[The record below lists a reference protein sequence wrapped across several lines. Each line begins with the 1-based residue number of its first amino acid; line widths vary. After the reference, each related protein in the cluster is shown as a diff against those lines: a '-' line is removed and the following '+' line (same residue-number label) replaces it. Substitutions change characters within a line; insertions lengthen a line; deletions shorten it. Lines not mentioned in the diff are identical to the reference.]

1 MGMSNELILVVD
13 DNRQMADFM
22 AGRLLRSLGYDALVA
37 YDGKTA
43 LEILRARSLNLML
56 TDLQLPD
63 ITGLDLLRQL
73 RNEGINVPAI
83 LVTAHG
89 SEQIAVD
96 AFRLGV
102 QDYLIKP
109 VDLDSLNAA
118 VTRALTESR
127 LLNEKAALTNQLKE
141 QVNWLTVL
149 SKVGQSVT
157 STLELNEV
165 LSRIVEAGVH
175 LTRAEEGFLAL
186 LDQKSGQI
194 YLRAVKNIDQVKS
207 KTMRIPVSDSLLG
220 KVITTGRPLRMS
232 QVDESNPLKVST
244 GFLVHSLLHVPI
256 FSKGRAV
263 GVLSV
268 DNHSN
273 RRPFKEVDE
282 AMLTSLADYAAVAL
296 DNASLFLQAQQ
307 EITDRKKI
315 AESLRESEERYAL
328 AVRGANDG
336 LWDWNLR
343 TGHVYYSPRWKAMLG
358 LTEEE
363 VSASPNEWFSR
374 IHPDDFERV
383 KLDISSH
390 YQRLTAHFESEHRMR
405 DKDGNYKWMNSR
417 GIAVWDEEGVAQRL
431 VGSLT
436 DIHDRKMAEQ
446 KLLHDAFHD
455 TLTNLPNRA
464 LFLDRLRYAVERAK
478 RRQEYMF
485 AVLFLDLDRFKDV
498 NDSLGHMM
506 GDQLLIAIGQM
517 LGEGL
522 RATDS
527 VARLGGDEFVILLE
541 DIGNINDATLI
552 ADRVQEKLRNPFHLL
567 EHEVFITTSIGIV
580 LSATGYDRPDDVL
593 RDADIA
599 MYRAKAQGKARYEIF
614 DAKMRERIM
623 ERLTLEADLRQ
634 AFERQE
640 LCIYYQPIV
649 SLETNLIV
657 GFEALVR
664 WNHPVRGLLHP
675 SEFIPIAEET
685 GQIIQIGFWVLTEA
699 CQQMCRWQE
708 KFPTIPALTVSVNI
722 SVKQLLQTDL
732 VTEVQKIINETGVD
746 PRCLMLEITE
756 SAIVD
761 NINAAVDIFKALR
774 EMGVRISIDD
784 FGVGYSSLSYLSHF
798 PIDTLKIDQLFIR
811 MLAKDDSYKKIV
823 ESIVMMAHG
832 LGMGVIAEGVETQEQ
847 IDALKS
853 LNCEWAQGYCIA
865 APAGNDALAALLA
878 ETLAGENKFSN
889 RLVNSAKVQASE

>member
-127 LLNEKAALTNQLKE
+127 LLNEKATLTNQLKE

-315 AESLRESEERYAL
+315 AESLHESEERYAL

-343 TGHVYYSPRWKAMLG
+343 TGQVYYSPRWKAMLG

-390 YQRLTAHFESEHRMR
+390 YQGLSAHFESEHRMK
-405 DKDGNYKWMNSR
+405 DKDGTYKWMNSR
-417 GIAVWDEEGVAQRL
+417 GIAVWDEEGAAQRL

-436 DIHDRKMAEQ
+436 DIHDRKVAEQ

-464 LFLDRLRYAVERAK
+464 LFLDRLRFAVERAK
-478 RRQEYMF
+478 RRQDIMF

-506 GDQLLIAIGQM
+506 GDQLLVAIGQM

-541 DIGNINDATLI
+541 DIGDINDATRI
-552 ADRVQEKLRNPFHLL
+552 ADRVQEKLRNPFLLL

-580 LSATGYDRPDDVL
+580 LSATGYDRPEDVL

-614 DAKMRERIM
+614 DAEMRVRIM
-623 ERLTLEADLRQ
+623 ERLALEADLRQ
-634 AFERQE
+634 AFEREE

-649 SLETNLIV
+649 SLATNLIV

-664 WNHPVRGLLHP
+664 WNHPLRGLLNPH
-675 SEFIPIAEET
+675 EFIPIAEET

-699 CQQMCRWQE
+699 CQQMRRWQE

-732 VTEVQKIINETGVD
+732 VLEVQKIISETGVN
-746 PRCLMLEITE
+746 PRYLMLEITE

-761 NINAAVDIFKALR
+761 NINAAVEIFKSLR
-774 EMGVRISIDD
+774 EMGVQIAIDD

-811 MLAKDDSYKKIV
+811 MLAKDESYKKIV

-847 IDALKS
+847 IDALKI

-889 RLVNSAKVQASE
+889 RLVNSEKAETSE

>member
-1 MGMSNELILVVD
+1 MSNELILVVD

-43 LEILRARSLNLML
+43 LEILRTRTLSLML

-63 ITGLDLLRQL
+63 FSGLDVLRQL

-127 LLNEKAALTNQLKE
+127 LRTEKNALTSQLKD

-194 YLRAVKNIDQVKS
+194 YLRAVKNIDQTKS
-207 KTMRIPVSDSLLG
+207 KTMRIPVSDSLIG
-220 KVITTGRPLRMS
+220 KVITTGRPLRLS
-232 QVDESNPLKVST
+232 QMDESPLKVST
-244 GFLVHSLLHVPI
+244 GFLVHSLLHVPL
-256 FSKGRAV
+256 FSKGRVV

-273 RRPFKEVDE
+273 RHAFKEVDE
-282 AMLTSLADYAAVAL
+282 AMLTSLADYASVAL
-296 DNASLFLQAQQ
+296 ENASLYQQAQQ
-307 EITDRKKI
+307 EITERKKI
-315 AESLRESEERYAL
+315 EASLRESEERYAL

-336 LWDWNLR
+336 LWDWNLK
-343 TGHVYYSPRWKAMLG
+343 TGQVYYSPRWKAMLG
-358 LTEEE
+358 VDEEE
-363 VSASPNEWFSR
+363 VSSGSDEWFSR
-374 IHPDDFERV
+374 IHPDDFQRV

-390 YQRLTAHFESEHRMR
+390 YQGLTHHFESEHRMKHKNGSYR
-405 DKDGNYKWMNSR
+405 WMLSR
-417 GIAVWDEEGVAQRL
+417 GIAVWDTNGVAQRL

-436 DIHDRKMAEQ
+436 DIDDRKTAEQ

-455 TLTNLPNRA
+455 TLTDLPNRS
-464 LFLDRLRYAVERAK
+464 LFLDRLKQAVERTK
-478 RRQEYMF
+478 RRPSLIF
-485 AVLFLDLDRFKDV
+485 AVLYLDLDRFKDV
-498 NDSLGHMM
+498 NDSLGHMI
-506 GDQLLIAIGQM
+506 GDQLLIKIGEM
-517 LGEGL
+517 LGDGL
-522 RATDS
+522 RSTDT
-527 VARLGGDEFVILLE
+527 VARLGGDEFVILLD
-541 DIGNINDATLI
+541 DISDIRDAT
-552 ADRVQEKLRNPFHLL
+552 RVANRIQEKLQSPFNLL
-567 EHEVFITTSIGIV
+567 DHEVFITASIGIV
-580 LSATGYDRPDDVL
+580 LSATGYENAEDVL

-614 DAKMRERIM
+614 DSHMREKIM
-623 ERLTLEADLRQ
+623 LRLALEADLRQ
-634 AFERQE
+634 AIDRREFRVH
-640 LCIYYQPIV
+640 YQPIV
-649 SLETNLIV
+649 ALDTYNII

-664 WNHPVRGLLHP
+664 WQHRDRGLLNP
-675 SEFIPIAEET
+675 GEFISIAEET
-685 GQIIQIGFWVLTEA
+685 GLIHPIGRWILQEA
-699 CQQMCRWQE
+699 CRQIHQWQSDYPTE
-708 KFPTIPALTVSVNI
+708 PKFTISVNL
-722 SVKQLLQTDL
+722 SVKQVIQGNLVELVREVLEETELDPSFLKLELTENALLDSVNTAI
-732 VTEVQKIINETGVD
+732 EVFTK
-746 PRCLMLEITE
+746 
-756 SAIVD
+756 
-761 NINAAVDIFKALR
+761 LR
-774 EMGVRISIDD
+774 ELGVQIQIDD

-798 PIDTLKIDQLFIR
+798 PADTLKIDKSFISN
-811 MLAKDDSYKKIV
+811 MTSDESIKKIV
-823 ESIVMMAHG
+823 ESIVQLANG
-832 LGMGVIAEGVETQEQ
+832 LGMNVIAEGVETNQQ
-847 IDALKS
+847 IEVLRK
-853 LNCEWAQGYCIA
+853 LGCVLAQGYKIA
-865 APAGNDALAALLA
+865 IPTGYEALSLMLA
-878 ETLAGENKFSN
+878 KTMAGENQFAN
-889 RLVNSAKVQASE
+889 RLSQVHN

>member
-315 AESLRESEERYAL
+315 AESLHESEERYAL

-343 TGHVYYSPRWKAMLG
+343 TGQVYYSPRWKAMLG

-363 VSASPNEWFSR
+363 VGTSSNEWFSR
-374 IHPDDFERV
+374 IHPDDFDRV

-390 YQRLTAHFESEHRMR
+390 YQGLSAHFESEHRMK
-405 DKDGNYKWMNSR
+405 DKDGTYKWMNSR
-417 GIAVWDEEGVAQRL
+417 GIAVWDEEGAAQRL

-436 DIHDRKMAEQ
+436 DIHDRKVAEQ

-464 LFLDRLRYAVERAK
+464 LFLDRLRFAVERAK
-478 RRQEYMF
+478 RRQDIMF

-506 GDQLLIAIGQM
+506 GDQLLVAIGQM

-541 DIGNINDATLI
+541 DIGDINDATRI
-552 ADRVQEKLRNPFHLL
+552 ADRVQEKLRNPFLLL

-580 LSATGYDRPDDVL
+580 LSATGYDRPEDVL

-614 DAKMRERIM
+614 DAEMRVRIM
-623 ERLTLEADLRQ
+623 ERLALEADLRQ
-634 AFERQE
+634 AFEREE

-649 SLETNLIV
+649 SLATNLIV

-664 WNHPVRGLLHP
+664 WNHPLRGLLNPH
-675 SEFIPIAEET
+675 EFIPIAEET

-699 CQQMCRWQE
+699 CQQMRRWQE

-732 VTEVQKIINETGVD
+732 VLEVQKIISETGVN
-746 PRCLMLEITE
+746 PRYLMLEITE

-761 NINAAVDIFKALR
+761 NINAAVEIFKSLR
-774 EMGVRISIDD
+774 EMGVQIAIDD

-811 MLAKDDSYKKIV
+811 MLAKDESYKKIV

-847 IDALKS
+847 IDALKI

-889 RLVNSAKVQASE
+889 RLVNSEKAETSE